1 MTIHC
6 TPVEESERSSCRLGT
21 AIATIVM
28 SMKVIETAKIIAARI
43 RFLLAPPVVSMP
55 LRFVAAAAESSP
67 FDSLAALMPDVFW
80 IGLVLAA
87 AIFLI
92 GVFAGMRSRTTSLA
106 TGAAIGAYLGVMLAF
121 PLLAIGL
128 ATS

>member
-1 MTIHC
+1 
-6 TPVEESERSSCRLGT
+6 
-21 AIATIVM
+21 
-28 SMKVIETAKIIAARI
+28 
-43 RFLLAPPVVSMP
+43 
-55 LRFVAAAAESSP
+55 
-67 FDSLAALMPDVFW
+67 MPDVFW

-87 AIFLI
+87 AVFLV

-106 TGAAIGAYLGVMLAF
+106 TGAAVGAYMGLMLAF